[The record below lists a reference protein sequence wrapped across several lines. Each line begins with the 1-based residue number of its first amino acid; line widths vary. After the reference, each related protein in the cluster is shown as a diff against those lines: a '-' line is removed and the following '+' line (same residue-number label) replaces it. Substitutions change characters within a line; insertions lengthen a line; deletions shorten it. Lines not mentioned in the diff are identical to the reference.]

1 MPIDMHAP
9 GPYHTRREQAIMSM
23 NKTYNKPSMIKNR
36 VDTSKR
42 ARKTRKDK
50 ERIRLDAKR
59 HSPGVP
65 PNTCP
70 YIDMAKT
77 VMDDMAAAYE
87 RLYEKGEH
95 QPKFDDMKQLV
106 DDQLE
111 YIRRANECLRDNSAY
126 WYNKYKD
133 TL

>member
-1 MPIDMHAP
+1 MNT
-9 GPYHTRREQAIMSM
+9 GPYTTRRERSLQ
-23 NKTYNKPSMIKNR
+23 MITTR
-36 VDTSKR
+36 IDTSKT
-42 ARKTRKDK
+42 ARKTRKSKDK
-50 ERIRLDAKR
+50 IRLDAKR

-65 PNTCP
+65 PNSCP
-70 YIDMAKT
+70 YIDITKT
-77 VMDDMAAAYE
+77 IMDDMAAAYE

-95 QPKFDDMKQLV
+95 QPKFDDMKQLA
-106 DDQLE
+106 DDMLE

>member
-1 MPIDMHAP
+1 MIGVPINYIN
-9 GPYHTRREQAIMSM
+9 PYSYESERKADV
-23 NKTYNKPSMIKNR
+23 IKVNR
-36 VDTSKR
+36 
-42 ARKTRKDK
+42 TRKSNKRGKKAKEQTRLRDK
-50 ERIRLDAKR
+50 AN
-59 HSPGVP
+59 SPGVP

-77 VMDDMAAAYE
+77 IMDDMAAAYE

-95 QPKFDDMKQLV
+95 QPKFDDLKQLA

-126 WYNKYKD
+126 WYNKYKE
-133 TL
+133 LL

>member
-1 MPIDMHAP
+1 MIDTTLV
-9 GPYHTRREQAIMSM
+9 HTLYS
-23 NKTYNKPSMIKNR
+23 KPSTIERKPPVVIAKKNR
-36 VDTSKR
+36 ITSKQ
-42 ARKTRKDK
+42 RKNRQDK
-50 ERIRLDAKR
+50 ERERLDAKR

-70 YIDMAKT
+70 YIDMTKT
-77 VMDDMAAAYE
+77 IIDDLAAAYE

-95 QPKFDDMKQLV
+95 QPKFDDLKQLA

-126 WYNKYKD
+126 WYNKYKSE
-133 TL
+133 L

>member
-1 MPIDMHAP
+1 MMHVPINHS
-9 GPYHTRREQAIMSM
+9 H
-23 NKTYNKPSMIKNR
+23 MIK
-36 VDTSKR
+36 KR
-42 ARKTRKDK
+42 INTTKQARKSRKDK

-70 YIDMAKT
+70 YVDMAKT
-77 VMDDMAAAYE
+77 IMDDMATAYE
-87 RLYEKGEH
+87 RLHERGEY
-95 QPKFDDMKQLV
+95 QPKFDDLKQMM

-126 WYNKYKD
+126 WYEQYKQ